1 MSTNKRDLKAYVR
14 YDGSGRVVPGSL
26 ILRRTKPKVG
36 NWQQVQGYE
45 CNSGGTSYQVIATAS
60 GALSSVITY
69 RSGVDNST
77 QTVNLVGEDLLV
89 ATICAVTG
97 SVSAADAEGTTT
109 VITAGA
115 GCTCSSFDPEVSFS
129 NTTTTT
135 TTTAAPTTTTTTTAA
150 PTTTTTTTVAPTTTT
165 TTTNPG

>member
-1 MSTNKRDLKAYVR
+1 MGSNNRDLKAYVR
-14 YDGSGRVVPGSL
+14 YDGSGRVVAGSL
-26 ILRRTKPKVG
+26 ILRRNKPKVG

-45 CNSGGTSYQVIATAS
+45 CNSGGTSYEIIATGE
-60 GALSSVITY
+60 GAVSSVITY

-77 QTVNLVGEDLLV
+77 QSVNLVGEDLLV

-97 SVSAADAEGTTT
+97 SVSAVDAEGTTT

-115 GCTCSSFDPEVSFS
+115 GCECSGLSPEVSFS

-135 TTTAAPTTTTTTTAA
+135 TTVA

-165 TTTNPG
+165 TTTVAPTTTTTTTTPG

>member
-1 MSTNKRDLKAYVR
+1 MGSNQNLKAYVR

-26 ILRRTKPKVG
+26 ILRRNKPKVG

-45 CNSGGTSYQVIATAS
+45 CNSGGTSYRVIATAS
-60 GALSSVITY
+60 GAVSSVITY

-77 QTVNLVGEDLLV
+77 QTVNLVGTNLLV

-97 SVSAADAEGTTT
+97 SVSATNAEGTTT
-109 VITAGA
+109 TITAGA
-115 GCTCSSFDPEVSFS
+115 GCSCSGLDPEVSFS

-135 TTTAAPTTTTTTTAA
+135 TSSTSTTTTTSTSTSTSTSTTTTTTTAA
-150 PTTTTTTTVAPTTTT
+150 P
-165 TTTNPG
+165 

>member
-1 MSTNKRDLKAYVR
+1 MGSINKRDLKAYVR

-26 ILRRTKPKVG
+26 ILRRNKPKVG

-45 CNSGGTSYQVIATAS
+45 CNSGGTSYQIIAVS
-60 GALSSVITY
+60 EGAVSSVITY

-77 QTVNLVGEDLLV
+77 QTVNLEGSELLV
-89 ATICAVTG
+89 VTICAVTG

-109 VITAGA
+109 TITAGA
-115 GCTCSSFDPEVSFS
+115 GCECSSFDPEVSFS

-135 TTTAAPTTTTTTTAA
+135 TSTSTSTS
-150 PTTTTTTTVAPTTTT
+150 TTTTTTTVAPTTTT

>member
-1 MSTNKRDLKAYVR
+1 MGSINKRDLKAYVR

-26 ILRRTKPKVG
+26 ILRRNKPKVG

-45 CNSGGTSYQVIATAS
+45 CNSGGTSYQIIAVS
-60 GALSSVITY
+60 EGAVSSVITY

-77 QTVNLVGEDLLV
+77 QTVNLVGSELLV
-89 ATICAVTG
+89 VTICAVTG
-97 SVSAADAEGTTT
+97 SVSAVDASGTTT
-109 VITAGA
+109 TITAGA
-115 GCTCSSFDPEVSFS
+115 GCECSSFDPEVSFS

-135 TTTAAPTTTTTTTAA
+135 TTTAAPTTTTTTT
-150 PTTTTTTTVAPTTTT
+150 VAPTTTT

>member
-1 MSTNKRDLKAYVR
+1 MGSNNRDLKAYVR
-14 YDGSGRVVPGSL
+14 YDGSGRVVAGSL
-26 ILRRTKPKVG
+26 VLRRTKPKVG

-77 QTVNLVGEDLLV
+77 QTVNLVGTNLLV

-97 SVSAADAEGTTT
+97 SISAVNASGTTT

-115 GCTCSSFDPEVSFS
+115 GCECSSFDPGVSFS

-135 TTTAAPTTTTTTTAA
+135 TTTAAPTTTTTTTR
-150 PTTTTTTTVAPTTTT
+150 PVTTTT